1 MIGDANN
8 NNNSVDERIK
18 QITITENTKE
28 GQTSVIKLETIDSNK
43 EIVPN
48 PGSNIGSNSLSV
60 NQEKAEKKESLR
72 IVDMTMPKDWKLP
85 ADKARREA
93 ADKARREAADKARRE
108 AEEKVR
114 REAEEIQYTTTKE
127 SIEPP
132 QQQTIIQKDLTRPKE
147 NYLDPFADNLTLWQY
162 SAIAWIDMYK
172 EFAINAA
179 KLSEHWFNLF
189 WSPWTKEQRKDK
201 VKIE

>member
-72 IVDMTMPKDWKLP
+72 IVDMTMPKDWKLLLI
-85 ADKARREA
+85 KQ
-93 ADKARREAADKARRE
+93 
-108 AEEKVR
+108 EEKLKKKQ
-114 REAEEIQYTTTKE
+114 EEKLKKKQEEKLKKYNILLPKSQLNHNNNNKPSYKR
-127 SIEPP
+127 IL
-132 QQQTIIQKDLTRPKE
+132 QDQK
-147 NYLDPFADNLTLWQY
+147 
-162 SAIAWIDMYK
+162 
-172 EFAINAA
+172 
-179 KLSEHWFNLF
+179 
-189 WSPWTKEQRKDK
+189 
-201 VKIE
+201 KIT